1 MAEHLCELCGVR
13 PATIRVAV
21 IQGGR
26 RRQLDVC
33 DYHYAQLTRHQR
45 QVSPLESLFR
55 GGLFEGLLDS
65 GMDGSGPE
73 PAATRH
79 DGPVNKGVDL
89 QQHFSDQAKEILQ
102 RAAERAVQ
110 FGRHEVDTEHVLYEL
125 VESEAVQRILSALKI
140 SASDLQKHIEANAP
154 KGHPTSKAPQGEISV
169 SPRLKS
175 ALERAVIA
183 SREFGQNYV
192 GPEHIL
198 TGLAEVTDSFAGDL
212 LMKYGLSSHQ
222 LRQQTLKQAGQ
233 EEAAQAPSNTPQ
245 LDKYSR
251 DVTRLAREGKLDPVI
266 GRSKETETLVEVLA
280 RRKKNNPVLIGEPGV
295 GKTAIVEGLAQRMI
309 SGDVPETLREKRL
322 IELNVNSLVAG
333 SKYRGEFEERVRQ
346 VMDEI
351 AAHKDQLVLFV
362 DEVHTIV
369 GAGQGGGEGGLD
381 IANVFKPPMARGE
394 LNLIGATTLAEY
406 QKYIEKDAALE
417 RRFQPVLVGEPS
429 VEQTIGILRGLRD
442 RLEAHHKVTILDEAC
457 VAAAELSDRY
467 VTGRFLP
474 DKAVDLIDQAAAR
487 EHLSSTSRPAEVLEL
502 ESEIAQIRREQE
514 YAASH
519 KQFERAKALGE
530 QLSGK
535 QTRLDDATQ
544 AWKRRVSTST
554 AEVTRT
560 LVAEIVAKMTGIPVA
575 DLTQEEK
582 TRLLQMEDRLHRRV
596 IGQEEAISAV
606 SDAVRRSRAGL
617 QARHQPLA
625 VFLFL
630 GPTGVGKTE
639 LAKALAEVVFG
650 DEDAIV
656 RIDMSE
662 YMERHAVARLIG
674 APPGYVGYDEGGQ
687 LTERVR
693 RRPHSVI
700 LLDEIEKAHPDVYN
714 VLLQVFDDGRLTD
727 GKGRV
732 IDFANT
738 LIIATSNLASDVIMG
753 TPRKRPGF
761 IAADNDLAADKGA
774 RKNRQPDGVREG
786 VMTVLRSHFRP
797 EFLNRIDEII
807 VFESLNAD
815 QIRSIVRL
823 QLDKVAHIAKSQDI
837 DIVFDDSIV
846 DQLAKEAYRPEYG
859 ARELR
864 RRIRQVIENPLAKQ
878 MLDGAVREGNR
889 VVCRFDPLADDTVFE
904 LGEAPQQKLAGT
916 TQQQDQKDPEAGNGA
931 ADAGP
936 AAKPARKRASPAR
949 KRGNTDGGDHAAG

>member
-1 MAEHLCELCGVR
+1 MTQHMCDLCGAR
-13 PATIRVAV
+13 PATVRVAV
-21 IQGGR
+21 LQDGK
-26 RRQLDVC
+26 RRQIDVC

-45 QVSPLESLFR
+45 QISPLESLFR
-55 GGLFEGLLDS
+55 GGLLDDFFGAPAQMQHRATGAAPQS
-65 GMDGSGPE
+65 AAPQSDG
-73 PAATRH
+73 
-79 DGPVNKGVDL
+79 VNL

-102 RAAERAVQ
+102 RAAECAVQ
-110 FGRHEVDTEHVLYEL
+110 FGRREVDTEHLLHEL
-125 VESEAVQRILSALKI
+125 VDSEAVQRILAALKVSGADVKAYI
-140 SASDLQKHIEANAP
+140 AQHALREEAAP
-154 KGHPTSKAPQGEISV
+154 KLADGEIAV

-175 ALERAVIA
+175 ALERAFIA
-183 SREFGQNYV
+183 SREFGQSYV
-192 GPEHIL
+192 GPEHML

-212 LMKYGLSSHQ
+212 LMKYGLTPPA
-222 LRQQTLKQAGQ
+222 LRQQVLKFAGTD
-233 EEAAQAPSNTPQ
+233 EASAQTPSDTPQ

-251 DVTRLAREGKLDPVI
+251 DITRLAREGKLDPVI
-266 GRSKETETLVEVLA
+266 GRSKETETLAEVLA

-295 GKTAIVEGLAQRMI
+295 GKTAIVEGLAQRMV
-309 SGDVPETLREKRL
+309 SGDVPETLRDKRL

-333 SKYRGEFEERVRQ
+333 SKYRGEFEERVKQ

-351 AAHKDQLVLFV
+351 AAHKDNLVLFV

-417 RRFQPVLVGEPS
+417 RRFQPVLVGEPT
-429 VEQTIGILRGLRD
+429 VEQTISILRGLRD
-442 RLEAHHKVTILDEAC
+442 RLEAHHKVTILDEAF

-467 VTGRFLP
+467 ITGRFLP

-487 EHLSSTSRPAEVLEL
+487 EHLSSTSRPAEILEL
-502 ESEIAQIRREQE
+502 ESEIAQLKREQD
-514 YAASH
+514 YAASRKH
-519 KQFERAKALGE
+519 FERAKDIGDQLTAKETQLMDSTAL
-530 QLSGK
+530 
-535 QTRLDDATQ
+535 
-544 AWKRRVSTST
+544 WKRRVSSSS
-554 AEVTRT
+554 AEVSATQ
-560 LVAEIVAKMTGIPVA
+560 VAEIVAKMTGIPVA

-582 TRLLQMEDRLHRRV
+582 DKLLKMEARLHQRV
-596 IGQEEAISAV
+596 IGQGEAIGAV

-617 QARHQPLA
+617 QSKHRPVA

-674 APPGYVGYDEGGQ
+674 APPGYVGYEEGGQ

-753 TPRKRPGF
+753 TTRNRPGF
-761 IAADNDLAADKGA
+761 LPGDGNGISKNDTESKRGE
-774 RKNRQPDGVREG
+774 PDALREG

-807 VFESLNAD
+807 IFESLTQD

-823 QLDKVAHIAKSQDI
+823 QLDQLAHMTKSQDI
-837 DIVFDDSIV
+837 DLVFDESIV
-846 DQLAKEAYRPEYG
+846 EQLALEGYRPEYG

-864 RRIRQVIENPLAKQ
+864 RRIRQVIENPLAKEL
-878 MLDGAVREGNR
+878 LDGRIKEGSR
-889 VVCRFDPLADDTVFE
+889 ICCRFDAQQDDAVFE
-904 LGEAPQQKLAGT
+904 LSPQTAAEREPAEAASGSEGPAKT
-916 TQQQDQKDPEAGNGA
+916 SEAGN
-931 ADAGP
+931 
-936 AAKPARKRASPAR
+936 KRRRPAR
-949 KRGNTDGGDHAAG
+949 KRGNASNGEGPAPVAT